1 MRSIAVGLLVSSVFA
16 LSACGSAT
24 DGNTGAPVQPTAD
37 AGTQLPTRLA
47 EAQAQLD
54 AFQCPAG
61 SADLVEGVN
70 TGFKAGGKDRGF
82 HLAFPKNAGT
92 KPVGVVFAWHGV
104 GDNITNFR
112 SYFGPDPDG
121 RPDFPVAVVTPMCVG
136 CQPTGN
142 AAGLLPT
149 STPKGITW
157 DIFQSAPGDGNLE
170 AALFEGVIGCLKSK
184 LTIDVAHVHSM
195 GFSGG
200 AIVSGMLHTRYPKLV
215 HTVVQLSGAWFN
227 NGDTTAAVDQNLQ
240 AAAPTASQ
248 FGFDLSGITL
258 KWNDFAAQTD
268 GAVLASHGGAR
279 DQYAVAGFQVIDFEK
294 SFGFAKPF
302 LGANQRSVVDCPH
315 TSGHTPP
322 RYIQQTQIMD
332 FLEQNALAAEAK
344 AVVMPTSLGTNCS
357 VN

>member
-1 MRSIAVGLLVSSVFA
+1 MRSIAVGLLVSSVFG

-24 DGNTGAPVQPTAD
+24 DGNTPVQPTAD
-37 AGTQLPTRLA
+37 AGPVVPTRLR

-61 SADLVEGVN
+61 AADLVEGVN

-82 HLAFPKNAGT
+82 HLALPKNAGT

-112 SYFGPDPDG
+112 GYFGPDPDA
-121 RPDFPVAVVTPMCVG
+121 RADFPVAVVTPMCVG

-184 LTIDVAHVHSM
+184 LTIDVSHVHSM

-240 AAAPTASQ
+240 AAAPTAQQ

-258 KWNDFAAQTD
+258 KWNDFVAQTD

-322 RYIQQTQIMD
+322 RYIQEAQIMD
-332 FLEQNALAAEAK
+332 FLEQNPLGAEAK
-344 AVVMPTSLGTNCS
+344 AVVMPTSLGTNCTA
-357 VN
+357 N